1 MLYLDEVVLT
11 LKEFIQ
17 FIHYNYFIMRRITM
31 VLSVALAV
39 VLCACAGNKSQQESQ
54 QSNNEN
60 MEKKTTLVAYF
71 SATGTT
77 KAAAEK
83 LAQVVDADLHE
94 IQPEQPYTDADL
106 DWHNQQSRSSVE
118 MKDKSSRPA
127 IKNKVENMDQYTT
140 VYIGYP
146 IWWYIAPTIIN
157 TFVEQYNL
165 EGKTV
170 IPFFTSGGSEAG
182 ETMKYLTPSAPKAN
196 WKAPINLTGKS
207 QNEIEKLV
215 K

>member
-1 MLYLDEVVLT
+1 MILSAVL
-11 LKEFIQ
+11 
-17 FIHYNYFIMRRITM
+17 
-31 VLSVALAV
+31 V
-39 VLCACAGNKSQQESQ
+39 VLCACAGNKSQQESPK
-54 QSNNEN
+54 SNNEN

-83 LAQVVDADLHE
+83 LAEVVNGDLHE

-127 IKNKVENMDQYTT
+127 IKNKVENMDQYDTI
-140 VYIGYP
+140 YLGFP
-146 IWWYIAPTIIN
+146 IWWYIAPTIVN

-182 ETMKYLTPSAPKAN
+182 ETLNYLQPSAPKAN
-196 WKAPINLTGKS
+196 WKEPINLTGKS
-207 QNEIEKLV
+207 KEEIEKLV

>member
-1 MLYLDEVVLT
+1 MKRLT
-11 LKEFIQ
+11 TI
-17 FIHYNYFIMRRITM
+17 
-31 VLSVALAV
+31 VALSITII
-39 VLCACAGNKSQQESQ
+39 LCACAGNKEQQGSAQ
-54 QSNNEN
+54 QNNSEK

-77 KAAAEK
+77 KAAAVK
-83 LAQVVDADLHE
+83 LAEVVNADIHE
-94 IQPEQPYTDADL
+94 IQPKQPYTDADL

-127 IKNKVENMDQYTT
+127 IKNKVENMDQYNT

-165 EGKTV
+165 EGKTNNLLKLN
-170 IPFFTSGGSEAG
+170 ISIIARSINKLLFAFLSFHLFIL
-182 ETMKYLTPSAPKAN
+182 YLHNGTD
-196 WKAPINLTGKS
+196 
-207 QNEIEKLV
+207 QRY
-215 K
+215 

>member
-1 MLYLDEVVLT
+1 MKRLT
-11 LKEFIQ
+11 I
-17 FIHYNYFIMRRITM
+17 I
-31 VLSVALAV
+31 LSVAVAIA
-39 VLCACAGNKSQQESQ
+39 LCACAGNKSQQDSQ
-54 QSNNEN
+54 QSNTEN

-83 LAQVVDADLHE
+83 LAQAVDADLHE

-165 EGKTV
+165 KGKTV
-170 IPFFTSGGSEAG
+170 IPFFTSGGSGAG

-196 WKAPINLTGKS
+196 WKEPINLTGKS
-207 QNEIEKLV
+207 KGEIEKLV

>member
-1 MLYLDEVVLT
+1 
-11 LKEFIQ
+11 
-17 FIHYNYFIMRRITM
+17 MRRVTM
-31 VLSVALAV
+31 ILSAILAV
-39 VLCACAGNKSQQESQ
+39 VLCACAGNKPQQDSQN
-54 QSNNEN
+54 SNKEN

-83 LAQVVDADLHE
+83 LAEVVNGDLHE

-106 DWHNQQSRSSVE
+106 DWRNQQSRSSVE

-127 IKNKVENMDQYTT
+127 IKNKVENMDQYDT
-140 VYIGYP
+140 VYIGFP
-146 IWWYIAPTIIN
+146 IWWYIAPTIVN

-170 IPFFTSGGSEAG
+170 IPFFTSGGSGKG
-182 ETMKYLTPSAPKAN
+182 ETLNYLKPSAPKAN
-196 WKAPINLTGKS
+196 WNEPINLTGKS
-207 QNEIEKLV
+207 KNEIEKLV

>member
-1 MLYLDEVVLT
+1 MKRLT
-11 LKEFIQ
+11 TI
-17 FIHYNYFIMRRITM
+17 
-31 VLSVALAV
+31 LSVAVAIA
-39 VLCACAGNKSQQESQ
+39 LCACAGNKSQQGSQ
-54 QSNNEN
+54 QSNTEN

-83 LAQVVDADLHE
+83 LAQAVDADLHE

-106 DWHNQQSRSSVE
+106 DWHNLQSRSSVE

-170 IPFFTSGGSEAG
+170 IPFFTSGGSGAG

-196 WKAPINLTGKS
+196 WKEPINLTDKS
-207 QNEIEKLV
+207 KGEIEKLV

>member
-1 MLYLDEVVLT
+1 MKRFT
-11 LKEFIQ
+11 LIFS
-17 FIHYNYFIMRRITM
+17 
-31 VLSVALAV
+31 LALAV
-39 VLCACAGNKSQQESQ
+39 VMSACAGDKASQSGEQSKSQ
-54 QSNNEN
+54 EN
-60 MEKKTTLVAYF
+60 MNKKTTLVAFF

-77 KAAAEK
+77 KAAAQK
-83 LAQVVDADLHE
+83 LAEVLDADLHE
-94 IQPEQPYTDADL
+94 IQPEQSYTAADL
-106 DWHNQQSRSSVE
+106 DWHNKQSRSSVE
-118 MKDKSSRPA
+118 MADKSSRPA
-127 IKNKVENMDQYTT
+127 IKNKVESMDQYTT
-140 VYIGYP
+140 IYVGYP

-196 WKAPINLTGKS
+196 WKDPINLTGKS
-207 QNEIEKLV
+207 KEEIKKLV

>member
-1 MLYLDEVVLT
+1 MKRLS
-11 LKEFIQ
+11 I
-17 FIHYNYFIMRRITM
+17 I
-31 VLSVALAV
+31 LSVALAV
-39 VLCACAGNKSQQESQ
+39 VMCACAGNKSQQGSQ
-54 QSNNEN
+54 NSNNEN
-60 MEKKTTLVAYF
+60 MDKKTTLVAYF

-94 IQPEQPYTDADL
+94 IQPEQPYTDVDL

-146 IWWYIAPTIIN
+146 IWWYVAPTIIN

-170 IPFFTSGGSEAG
+170 IPFFTSGGSGAG

-196 WKAPINLTGKS
+196 WKEPLNLNGMNVDGIKS
-207 QNEIEKLV
+207 LV
-215 K
+215 DSIK

>member
-1 MLYLDEVVLT
+1 M
-11 LKEFIQ
+11 K
-17 FIHYNYFIMRRITM
+17 RIIII
-31 VLSVALAV
+31 LSVTLAV
-39 VLCACAGNKSQQESQ
+39 VLCACAGNKSQQQSQ
-54 QSNNEN
+54 QSNSEN

-77 KAAAEK
+77 KAAAEA
-83 LAQVVDADLHE
+83 LAKVVDADLHE
-94 IQPEQPYTDADL
+94 IQPETPYTDADL

-127 IKNKVENMDQYTT
+127 VKNKVENMDQYTT

-157 TFVEQYNL
+157 SFVEQYNL

-170 IPFFTSGGSEAG
+170 IPFFTSGGSGAG
-182 ETMKYLTPSAPKAN
+182 ETMKYLTPSAPNAN
-196 WKAPINLTGKS
+196 WKKPINLTGK
-207 QNEIEKLV
+207 NIDGIKALV
-215 K
+215 DSIK

>member
-1 MLYLDEVVLT
+1 MKRLS
-11 LKEFIQ
+11 I
-17 FIHYNYFIMRRITM
+17 IM
-31 VLSVALAV
+31 VLALAV
-39 VLCACAGNKSQQESQ
+39 VMCACAGDKKENNK
-54 QSNNEN
+54 NEGMN
-60 MEKKTTLVAYF
+60 TKTLVAYF

-83 LAQVVDADLHE
+83 LAEVVGGNLHE

-106 DWHNQQSRSSVE
+106 DWHNQKSRSSVE

-127 IKNKVENMDQYTT
+127 IKNKVENMDQYDT
-140 VYIGYP
+140 VYIGFP
-146 IWWYIAPTIIN
+146 IWWYIAPTIVN

-170 IPFFTSGGSEAG
+170 IPFFTSGGSGKG
-182 ETMKYLTPSAPKAN
+182 ETLNYLKPSAPKAN
-196 WKAPINLTGKS
+196 WKEPINLTGKS
-207 QNEIEKLV
+207 KGEIEKLV

>member
-1 MLYLDEVVLT
+1 MKRLT
-11 LKEFIQ
+11 TI
-17 FIHYNYFIMRRITM
+17 
-31 VLSVALAV
+31 LSVAVAIA
-39 VLCACAGNKSQQESQ
+39 LCACAGNKSQQDSQ
-54 QSNNEN
+54 QSNTEN

-83 LAQVVDADLHE
+83 LAQAVDADLHE

-170 IPFFTSGGSEAG
+170 IPFFTSGGSGAG

-196 WKAPINLTGKS
+196 WKEPINITGKS
-207 QNEIEKLV
+207 KGEIEKLV

>member
-1 MLYLDEVVLT
+1 MKRLT
-11 LKEFIQ
+11 TIFAL
-17 FIHYNYFIMRRITM
+17 
-31 VLSVALAV
+31 ALAV
-39 VLCACAGNKSQQESQ
+39 IVCACAGNKVSQSE
-54 QSNNEN
+54 QSDSKEK

-83 LAQVVDADLHE
+83 LAEIVDADLHE
-94 IQPEQPYTDADL
+94 IQPEQPYTAADL
-106 DWHNQQSRSSVE
+106 DWHNKQSRSSVE
-118 MKDKSSRPA
+118 MNDKSSRPA

-140 VYIGYP
+140 VYVGYP

-157 TFVEQYNL
+157 TFVEQYNF

-196 WKAPINLTGKS
+196 WKDPINLTGKDKM
-207 QNEIEKLV
+207 QIEKLV

>member
-1 MLYLDEVVLT
+1 MKRLT
-11 LKEFIQ
+11 TI
-17 FIHYNYFIMRRITM
+17 
-31 VLSVALAV
+31 LSVAVAIA
-39 VLCACAGNKSQQESQ
+39 LCACAGNKSQQDSQ
-54 QSNNEN
+54 QSNTEN

-83 LAQVVDADLHE
+83 LAQAVDADLHE
-94 IQPEQPYTDADL
+94 IHPEQPYTDADL

-118 MKDKSSRPA
+118 MKDKSSRHA

-170 IPFFTSGGSEAG
+170 IPFFTSGGSGAG

-196 WKAPINLTGKS
+196 WKEPINLTGKS
-207 QNEIEKLV
+207 KGEIEKLV